1 LQSED
6 PSFELV
12 SASDVKLGSSQAT
25 PRPLRLDE
33 IEEYVKLY
41 ATAASNAVHKAGFDG
56 VEIHGG
62 APLACV
68 CACVVCFIC

>member
-12 SASDVKLGSSQAT
+12 SASDVKLGSSQWT

-33 IEEYVKLY
+33 IEEYTRLY
-41 ATAASNAVHKAGFDG
+41 AMAASNAVHKAGFDG

-62 APLACV
+62 AHSV
-68 CACVVCFIC
+68 WFMTVSRVF